1 LIVKMNRRIIHMA
14 VERTRQKSATLIA
27 NLLVALLCIAGFTGY
42 AADAVSAE
50 GETPRKTSRAKTDFE
65 RIEGHWVRPDG
76 AYILELR
83 NIKKDGSISAAYF
96 NPRPIKVFRAKA
108 GSKGGRIILVVELRD
123 VNYPG
128 STYTLQYDAASDR
141 LKGTYFQAVHRQT
154 FDIEFVRTR

>member
-1 LIVKMNRRIIHMA
+1 MNGQAIHMA

-27 NLLVALLCIAGFTGY
+27 NLLCAFLCIAGFTGY

-50 GETPRKTSRAKTDFE
+50 GETPGKTSRAQTDFQ
-65 RIEGHWVRPDG
+65 RLEGRWVRPDG
-76 AYILELR
+76 GYILELR
-83 NIKKDGSISAAYF
+83 NIKKNGSISAAYF
-96 NPRPIKVFRAKA
+96 NPRLIKVFRAKA
-108 GSKGGRIILVVELRD
+108 GRKGGRIILVVELRD

>member
-1 LIVKMNRRIIHMA
+1 MIAKISRRAIHM
-14 VERTRQKSATLIA
+14 VGERTRKKSATLIA

-50 GETPRKTSRAKTDFE
+50 GETPGKTSRAKTDFE
-65 RIEGHWVRPDG
+65 RIEGRWVRPDG
-76 AYILELR
+76 GYILELR
-83 NIKKDGSISAAYF
+83 NIKKDGSISASYF

-108 GSKGGRIILVVELRD
+108 GRKNGRITVVVELRD

-128 STYTLQYDAASDR
+128 STYTLQYDVVSDR

>member
-1 LIVKMNRRIIHMA
+1 MNRRIIHMA

-76 AYILELR
+76 AYILELP

>member
-1 LIVKMNRRIIHMA
+1 MNRRIIHMA

-50 GETPRKTSRAKTDFE
+50 GETPGKTSRAKTDFE